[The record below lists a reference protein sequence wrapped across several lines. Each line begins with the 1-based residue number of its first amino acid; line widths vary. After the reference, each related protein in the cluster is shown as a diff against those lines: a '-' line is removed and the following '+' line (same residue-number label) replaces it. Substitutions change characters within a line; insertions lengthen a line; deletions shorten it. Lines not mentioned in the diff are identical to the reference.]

1 MILAL
6 AGNKGRVA
14 AHADPAAQME
24 RLPVTQGVKLASAAK
39 TGKASQGTPPTH
51 VDAAMS

>member
-14 AHADPAAQME
+14 AHADPAQME